1 MLRRACLAGRVSAI
15 ATPGFATC
23 KILSS
28 ISSSGNDKK
37 STKAGLLSGSGSEGH
52 HTGPIPGATGKD
64 NRQGIYSTRGS
75 PSYFEKRYPR
85 KEGELV
91 SKQVV
96 DPNEPRDRSDNLK
109 APEFDTSLGKFEQAP
124 YFTGGPGTMRYNN
137 YVREPVDKEG
147 VDYRDVVP
155 LPPFEDHHPD
165 FSYASATGKR
175 EGDITLLANTVVN
188 WEIKAAM
195 MSLYRSCLK
204 GLPMVKHYY
213 WLLTPLPEM
222 KSKIRER
229 FLQNQHTKDPDAIRH
244 LLHNG
249 WMEYQEVILFRRT
262 RASVAKFFEWESQD
276 ELVRGYTREEGKM
289 QEERAFWNGEEQRR
303 EGPYDGHWSWLGKES
318 EKEFAKIA
326 GRIPISWSTSKGYF
340 EKGQADG
347 TNYWEKNL
355 DYEGWYIKN
364 VDPDRQNARRE
375 MQGWIESGY
384 NQPKHYASKNR
395 RGYRRLVKDIETMM
409 ETSME
414 DLYTKNREQLFQ
426 YLIRETHPESN
437 RINAERVLARQDDDF
452 YSTRF
457 DEYEKYLKQA
467 MREMPNP
474 RLWKTDAFY
483 FRLRYLLAPLEYNW
497 AKVPIGI
504 SQEKLYNE
512 WISDNTNYAILSSAT
527 FSNIKN
533 NKLKNPMART
543 WADFYNNYD
552 PDVPETRRLPW
563 YHPDF
568 DYDRRHKWDER
579 CMRMKRWVQGGTIDG
594 KLPYFDSIIAEW
606 EQYVNRPE
614 RFRASDSAERRYAA
628 PRMVQLYRSLNRL
641 MDVALVNQMR
651 AVVESSILNT
661 QVELSRASVTDIQR
675 MLTSVDFTDF
685 RFVVPTIIYPDGVQQ
700 PVVGL
705 DGNAVV
711 SQI

>member
-1 MLRRACLAGRVSAI
+1 MLRRSNI
-15 ATPGFATC
+15 AEKRIWLTRFVANVGTGSP
-23 KILSS
+23 
-28 ISSSGNDKK
+28 ISFSGTGAQK
-37 STKAGLLSGSGSEGH
+37 EGKMNPQEKDYS
-52 HTGPIPGATGKD
+52 GPIPGATGKD
-64 NRQGIYSTRGS
+64 NRPGIYAEKKEPT
-75 PSYFEKRYPR
+75 YFEKRYPR
-85 KEGELV
+85 GDANLP
-91 SKQVV
+91 SKRIIE
-96 DPNEPRDRSDNLK
+96 PNEPKDRSDNLK
-109 APEFDTSLGKFEQAP
+109 APEYDTSLGKFEQAP
-124 YFTGGPGTMRYNN
+124 YFTGGPAAMRYQN
-137 YVREPVDKEG
+137 YVREPANKEA
-147 VDYRDVVP
+147 VDYRDVIP
-155 LPPFEDHHPD
+155 LPPFEGHHPD
-165 FSYASATGKR
+165 FSYASVTGKR
-175 EGDITLLANTVVN
+175 EGNITLLANTVVN
-188 WEIKAAM
+188 WELKAAM

-213 WLLTPLPEM
+213 WLLTPLPDM
-222 KSKIRER
+222 KGKIRER

-249 WMEYQEVILFRRT
+249 WMEYQEVILFRRS

-318 EKEFAKIA
+318 EKEFKLMA
-326 GRIPISWSTSKGYF
+326 GRIPVSWTTSKGYF
-340 EKGQADG
+340 EKFEADG

-437 RINAERVLARQDDDF
+437 RINAERTLARQDDDF
-452 YSTRF
+452 YSTKF
-457 DEYEKYLKQA
+457 DEYEKYLKQT

-483 FRLRYLLAPLEYNW
+483 FRLRYLISPLEYNW
-497 AKVPIGI
+497 AKVPIGAT
-504 SQEKLYNE
+504 QEKLYNE
-512 WISDNTNYAILSSAT
+512 WISDNANYAIINSLT
-527 FSNIKN
+527 FETIK
-533 NKLKNPMART
+533 KDKKRNPMANT
-543 WADFYNNYD
+543 WANFYEVFD

-568 DYDRRHKWDER
+568 NYDRRHKWDER

-594 KLPYFDSIIAEW
+594 KLPFFDSIISEW

-641 MDVALVNQMR
+641 MDVALANQLR
-651 AVVESSILNT
+651 RTLEKVVGKT
-661 QVELSRASVTDIQR
+661 TKELSELPSHETEKLLEKLDLRN
-675 MLTSVDFTDF
+675 FKF
-685 RFVVPTIIYPDGVQQ
+685 NVPVIIYPDGAVQEKL
-700 PVVGL
+700 GL
-705 DGNAVV
+705 DGNVLV
-711 SQI
+711 SQV

>member
-1 MLRRACLAGRVSAI
+1 MLRRACFTAKFFCNAHYGRPTGRFSSN
-15 ATPGFATC
+15 TP
-23 KILSS
+23 
-28 ISSSGNDKK
+28 SGPSGGNGDKNGSP
-37 STKAGLLSGSGSEGH
+37 STHSQGER
-52 HTGPIPGATGKD
+52 HTGAIPGATGKD
-64 NRQGIYSTRGS
+64 NAPGLYSSERT
-75 PSYFEKRYPR
+75 PAYFETSYAR
-85 KEGELV
+85 KEAELP
-91 SKQVV
+91 SKRVTE
-96 DPNEPRDRSDNLK
+96 PNEPRDRSDNLK

-124 YFTGGPGTMRYNN
+124 YFTGGPGAMRYHN
-137 YVREPVDKEG
+137 YIREPVNKEG
-147 VDYRDVVP
+147 VDYRDVIP
-155 LPPFEDHHPD
+155 LPPFEDHHPN

-204 GLPMVKHYY
+204 GLPMVKHFY

-222 KSKIRER
+222 KLKIRER

-276 ELVRGYTREEGKM
+276 ELTRGYTKEEGKM

-303 EGPYDGHWSWLGKES
+303 EGPYDGHWSWLGKEC
-318 EKEFAKIA
+318 EEEFNKIA
-326 GRIPISWSTSKGYF
+326 GRIPISWSASKGYF

-347 TNYWEKNL
+347 TNFWEKNL

-452 YSTRF
+452 YSTKF
-457 DEYEKYLKQA
+457 EEYEQYLKQA

-497 AKVPIGI
+497 AKVPIGAL
-504 SQEKLYNE
+504 QEKLHNE
-512 WISDNTNYAILSSAT
+512 WISDNANYAILNSEI
-527 FSNIKN
+527 FENIKN
-533 NKLKNPMART
+533 DKSKNPMANT
-543 WADFYNNYD
+543 WADFYKNYD
-552 PDVPETRRLPW
+552 PDVPETRKLPW

-568 DYDRRHKWDER
+568 NYDRRHKWDER

-594 KLPYFDSIIAEW
+594 KLPFFDSIINEW

-628 PRMVQLYRSLNRL
+628 PRMVQLYRCLNRL
-641 MDVALVNQMR
+641 MDIALVNQIR
-651 AVVESSILNT
+651 VAVEGSHKKNPT
-661 QVELSRASVTDIQR
+661 ELSSMPVCDVQTLLD
-675 MLTSVDFTDF
+675 STDF
-685 RFVVPTIIYPDGVQQ
+685 KHFRFTVPIIIYPDGYPQ
-700 PVVGL
+700 PALGI
-705 DGNAVV
+705 DGGVVV
-711 SQI
+711 SHA

>member
-1 MLRRACLAGRVSAI
+1 MRRI
-15 ATPGFATC
+15 ATTSGVGPSKVSPGTNTGGE
-23 KILSS
+23 SS
-28 ISSSGNDKK
+28 NKPGKK
-37 STKAGLLSGSGSEGH
+37 TPVGKYS
-52 HTGPIPGATGKD
+52 GPIPGATGKD
-64 NRQGIYSTRGS
+64 NIPGIYATKK
-75 PSYFEKRYPR
+75 PPTYFEERYPR
-85 KEGELV
+85 GEKELP
-91 SKQVV
+91 SKRIVET
-96 DPNEPRDRSDNLK
+96 NEPKDRSDSIK

-124 YFTGGPGTMRYNN
+124 YFSGGPAAMRYQN
-137 YVREPVDKEG
+137 YVREPANKEG
-147 VDYRDVVP
+147 VDYRDVIP

-175 EGDITLLANTVVN
+175 EGNTTLLANTVVN
-188 WEIKAAM
+188 WELKAAM

-213 WLLTPLPEM
+213 WLLTPLPQM
-222 KSKIRER
+222 KGKIRER

-249 WMEYQEVILFRRT
+249 WMEYQEVILFRRS
-262 RASVAKFFEWESQD
+262 RASVAKFFEWDSQD
-276 ELVRGYTREEGKM
+276 ELVRGYTKEEGKA

-318 EKEFAKIA
+318 EKEFNLIA
-326 GRIPISWSTSKGYF
+326 GRIPMSWTTSKGYF

-347 TNYWEKNL
+347 TNFWEKNL

-409 ETSME
+409 ESSME

-437 RINAERVLARQDDDF
+437 RINAERTLARQDDDF

-483 FRLRYLLAPLEYNW
+483 FRLRYLVAPLEYNW
-497 AKVPIGI
+497 AKVPIGAA
-504 SQEKLYNE
+504 QEKFYNE
-512 WISDNTNYAILSSAT
+512 WISDNANYAILNSSA
-527 FSNIKN
+527 FLGIK
-533 NKLKNPMART
+533 KDKKRNPMANT
-543 WADFYNNYD
+543 WADFYKNFD
-552 PDVPETRRLPW
+552 PDAPETRKLPW
-563 YHPDF
+563 YHPEF
-568 DYDRRHKWDER
+568 NYDRRHKWDER
-579 CMRMKRWVQGGTIDG
+579 CMRMKRWVQSGTIDS
-594 KLPYFDSIIAEW
+594 KLPFFDSIIAEW
-606 EQYVNRPE
+606 EQYINRPE
-614 RFRASDSAERRYAA
+614 RFRAPDNAERCYGA

-641 MDVALVNQMR
+641 MDVALTNQIR
-651 AVVESSILNT
+651 SIAEKKSGKST
-661 QVELSRASVTDIQR
+661 QELSALSVPEVEKILSALD
-675 MLTSVDFTDF
+675 LKYFEF
-685 RFVVPTIIYPDGVQQ
+685 KVPVIIYPDEAKQGKL
-700 PVVGL
+700 GL
-705 DGNAVV
+705 DGGIVV
-711 SQI
+711 GEQA